1 MKNPFKQIYQRAEK
15 YFLLNADLQALRVV
29 SVAKGDKAPSRM
41 LNYEAETMQAQ
52 SLNEWKL
59 AIMMATD
66 PEQPDFS
73 MLEKLFKNLMLDNHL
88 ASVIDSRILFCQ
100 RSPFKIVNEQG
111 EENKDITW
119 LLERTWFEE
128 YIRLVL
134 MSKFQGRTLVE
145 LFNVDQ
151 ETKELSTVD
160 EIPMSFFNPIKGI
173 ITKSPGDMT
182 GWPYKEGA
190 YQPYYIQVGKDNDLG
205 MLADMAP
212 IILAKKLGVGSML
225 DYIEKYGVPALFI
238 TTDREDDT
246 RLKELFDAASN
257 FKSNGFMVGR
267 GQEKFEIGKGEG
279 GNAENFI
286 KVAEFAND
294 EVSKRILGGSG
305 LTDEKSFV
313 GSSEIQFRLA
323 KDRFESDKMFT
334 ENNINQQL
342 FPRLMKLSPVYSVLK
357 GHYFQWDN
365 TETKTVEEV
374 ANLINILA
382 TNFNLDP
389 EEVAL
394 KTGFTILGQKSTSF
408 APTVPETEEVKK
420 KSVTKK

>member
-1 MKNPFKQIYQRAEK
+1 MKNPLKTIYQKAEK
-15 YFLLNADLQALRVV
+15 YFLVNADLQALRVV

-41 LNYEAETMQAQ
+41 LNYETETMQAQ
-52 SLNEWKL
+52 TLNEWKM

-66 PEQPDFS
+66 PENPDFTY
-73 MLEKLFKNLMLDNHL
+73 LEKLFRNLLLDNHL

-100 RSPFKIVNEQG
+100 RSPFKIVNEKG

-119 LLERTWFEE
+119 LLERTWFED

-134 MSKFQGRTLVE
+134 MSKFQGRTLIE
-145 LFNVDQ
+145 LFNVNP
-151 ETKELSTVD
+151 ETQELSSVD
-160 EIPMSFFNPIKGI
+160 EIPMSFFNPAKGI
-173 ITKSPGDMT
+173 ITKSPGDQT
-182 GWPYKEGA
+182 GWKYKDGV
-190 YQPYYIQVGKDNDLG
+190 YQPYYIQVGKDSDLG

-212 IILAKKLGVGSML
+212 IVLAKKLGIGSML

-267 GQEKFEIGKGEG
+267 GQEKFEIGKSET
-279 GNAENFI
+279 GNAESFI
-286 KVAEFAND
+286 KVSQFCND
-294 EVSKRILGGSG
+294 EMSKRILGGSG

-323 KDRFESDKMFT
+323 KDRFESDKLFT
-334 ENNINQQL
+334 ENNINQEL
-342 FPRLMKLSPVYSVLK
+342 FPRLQQLSPVYSVLK

-365 TETKTVEEV
+365 TETKTVEEI
-374 ANLINILA
+374 AELINTLA
-382 TNFNLDP
+382 TNFELDP

-394 KTGFTILGQKSTSF
+394 KTGFKILRQKSNSF
-408 APTVPETEEVKK
+408 NPATPEQEEAKK
-420 KSVTKK
+420 KSVTEK